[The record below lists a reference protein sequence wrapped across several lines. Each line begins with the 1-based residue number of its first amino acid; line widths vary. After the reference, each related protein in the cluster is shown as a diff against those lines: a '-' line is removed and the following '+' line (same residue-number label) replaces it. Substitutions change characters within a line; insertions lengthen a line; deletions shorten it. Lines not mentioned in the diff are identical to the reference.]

1 MHICS
6 DTTNDSSGIFST
18 KPTASSS
25 GDTLANSYLINWVG
39 QLIEYG
45 TINSRMLEISD
56 SQSTSFIKLYNTDF
70 HGLYSMTI
78 FFVTNDS
85 TELPGRDFG

>member
-45 TINSRMLEISD
+45 TINSRI
-56 SQSTSFIKLYNTDF
+56 
-70 HGLYSMTI
+70 
-78 FFVTNDS
+78 
-85 TELPGRDFG
+85 RDFRFTIYLLHQTVQHGFSWIIQYDHFLRDK